1 MDVLNLICDNEN
13 EKIQICIMCDL
24 SEPEKDYLHE
34 KVVFHIFMKYFAIK
48 YIYICYVKSSYLL
61 FIHDCM

>member
-1 MDVLNLICDNEN
+1 MDILNLICDNEN

-34 KVVFHIFMKYFAIK
+34 KVSIFSSTFCYKKITK
-48 YIYICYVKSSYLL
+48 LLIYKSSYLL
-61 FIHDCM
+61 FIH

>member
-48 YIYICYVKSSYLL
+48 NIYI
-61 FIHDCM
+61 M